1 MTTVAETFGLR
12 AAKPYQNSK
21 IMLAPKTGVD
31 VNLLYGVELEIE
43 GLDTDPDRRA
53 GRIVQGIMYHED
65 GSLRNNGGE
74 YVTLPMDH
82 RHLVYVLNQF
92 FMKNKLTAGNYSE
105 RTSVH
110 IHANCQD
117 LTMEQLRLVLSLYQI
132 MERVL
137 FNFIKE
143 GREDN
148 IFCVPWSECLLGSQ
162 GFHDINSLTNKINRW
177 KKYTALNL
185 LPLRTQGTIE
195 FRHMAG
201 THDLDRI
208 MIWVDIIGS
217 LFKFARV
224 ENYDDVIG
232 RFMKLN
238 TSSEYENF
246 MQLLFDEKLYNI
258 LAVGNYRE
266 LLEEGIIGM
275 KVMLSS
281 PSEYYSGKAKKRVST
296 TLMEEVQALAARQ
309 HARAPIEWDDDTFVR
324 DAVNP
329 VTGIQIGPGTLE
341 TITLTQD
348 LLRNTTWNRVE
359 VQLPPPE
366 PPAAAEWQTQVIRDR
381 MANGRID
388 PVPRQAPPRPAGP
401 PRTRGF

>member
-1 MTTVAETFGLR
+1 
-12 AAKPYQNSK
+12 
-21 IMLAPKTGVD
+21 MLTPQTGVD
-31 VNLLYGVELEIE
+31 IDLLYGVELEIE
-43 GLDTDPDRRA
+43 GLDSDIDRRA
-53 GRIVQGIMYHED
+53 ARVVTGINYHED

-92 FMKNKLTAGNYSE
+92 FMKNKLTGDNYSE

-117 LTMEQLRLVLSLYQI
+117 LTMEQLRLVLTLYQI

-137 FNFIKE
+137 FNFIKD

-201 THDLDRI
+201 TPDLDRI
-208 MIWVDIIGS
+208 MTWADIIGS
-217 LFKFARV
+217 LFKFART
-224 ENYDDVIG
+224 EKYDDVIG

-246 MQLLFDEKLYNI
+246 MQKLFDEKLYNI

-275 KVMLSS
+275 KVMLST
-281 PSEYYSGKAKKRVST
+281 PSDYRSKTAKKR
-296 TLMEEVQALAARQ
+296 TLSDLLTENLQ
-309 HARAPIEWDDDTFVR
+309 RAE
-324 DAVNP
+324 VNP
-329 VTGIQIGPGTLE
+329 VAEIRWDDEDI
-341 TITLTQD
+341 
-348 LLRNTTWNRVE
+348 VE
-359 VQLPPPE
+359 PPPPITFQGAAAAQAAQE
-366 PPAAAEWQTQVIRDR
+366 RVNQLGWIVADRPQAINPNPAADIPQWQTQIINMR
-381 MANGRID
+381 MANSRID
-388 PVPRQAPPRPAGP
+388 SAPRQAPPRPAGP